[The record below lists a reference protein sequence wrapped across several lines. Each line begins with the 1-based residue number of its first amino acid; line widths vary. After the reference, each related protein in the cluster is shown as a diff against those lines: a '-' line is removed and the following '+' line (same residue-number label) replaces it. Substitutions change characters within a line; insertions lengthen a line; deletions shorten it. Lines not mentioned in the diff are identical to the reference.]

1 MASKRP
7 QKQQRERANLTGVG
21 LISQKVMHMIKLY
34 FENNLKSAHM

>member
-21 LISQKVMHMIKLY
+21 AYQS
-34 FENNLKSAHM
+34 KSHAHGKAVF